1 MAKKILKTQIQLR
14 YDTWENWSD
23 ESVPNQKGNLVL
35 LQGEVGITYVPDNV
49 DPIHNAPTILF
60 KIGNGSSPF
69 KDLNWA
75 SGLAADVYPW
85 AKAATK
91 PKYDYTEVGADK
103 SGAASTA
110 ESNAKSYTD
119 SKIAP
124 LPSDTDTQ
132 YQLVLSGHTLKLQSK
147 AKGATAWSDVSGQS
161 FTLPDNNTTY
171 TFAEGT
177 TNGAFTVT
185 PSNGTA
191 TSVKVHG
198 LGTAAYKATGDF
210 ATAAQGAKAD
220 SAIQSVKS
228 LDTTATTS
236 QATNASEACLL
247 YTSDKK
253 FDATNS
259 TIDSISNQVDDLSEN
274 VANNYYDKSAIERNY
289 YTREESDA
297 NISAKLS
304 GYTSTEDLNRVL
316 DDYASTEELNTSIN
330 TVKESVKE
338 YLTYGEF

>member
-49 DPIHNAPTILF
+49 DPIHNAPTVLF
-60 KIGNGSSPF
+60 KVGNGTSPF
-69 KDLNWA
+69 KDLNWV
-75 SGLAADVYPW
+75 SGLAADVYSW

-91 PKYDYTEVGADK
+91 PTYTYTEVGADK

-119 SKIAP
+119 TKIAA

-147 AKGATAWSDVSGQS
+147 AKGATAWSDISGQS

-177 TNGAFTVT
+177 TSGAFTVT

-198 LGTAAYKATGDF
+198 LGTAAYKATEDF

-228 LDTTATTS
+228 LDTTATTA
-236 QATNASEACLL
+236 QATNASEAIHGDGKITLHKVSKTGSYTDLL
-247 YTSDKK
+247 NKPTIPSAANDGALTIKVGANGDVSGTGT
-253 FDATNS
+253 FTANQSSAS
-259 TIDSISNQVDDLSEN
+259 TITLPVYTKTEIGSIVIDGGE
-274 VANNYYDKSAIERNY
+274 
-289 YTREESDA
+289 
-297 NISAKLS
+297 
-304 GYTSTEDLNRVL
+304 
-316 DDYASTEELNTSIN
+316 IN
-330 TVKESVKE
+330 
-338 YLTYGEF
+338 

>member
-49 DPIHNAPTILF
+49 DPIHNAPTVLF
-60 KIGNGSSPF
+60 KVGNGTSPF
-69 KDLNWA
+69 KDLNWV
-75 SGLAADVYPW
+75 SGLAADVYSW

-91 PKYDYTEVGADK
+91 PTYTYTEVGADK

-119 SKIAP
+119 TKIAA

-147 AKGATAWSDVSGQS
+147 AKGATAWADVSGQS

-177 TNGAFTVT
+177 TSGAFTVT

-198 LGTAAYKATGDF
+198 LGTAAYKATEDF

-228 LDTTATTS
+228 LDTTATTA
-236 QATNASEACLL
+236 QATNASEVIHGDGKITLHKVSKTGSYTDLL
-247 YTSDKK
+247 NKPTIPSAANDGALTIKVGANGDVSGTGT
-253 FDATNS
+253 FTANQSSAS
-259 TIDSISNQVDDLSEN
+259 TITLPVYTKTEIGSIVIDGGE
-274 VANNYYDKSAIERNY
+274 
-289 YTREESDA
+289 
-297 NISAKLS
+297 
-304 GYTSTEDLNRVL
+304 
-316 DDYASTEELNTSIN
+316 IN
-330 TVKESVKE
+330 
-338 YLTYGEF
+338 

>member
-60 KIGNGSSPF
+60 KVGNGTSPF

-75 SGLAADVYPW
+75 SGLAADVYSW

-91 PKYDYTEVGADK
+91 PTYTYTEVGADK

-119 SKIAP
+119 TKIAA

-147 AKGATAWSDVSGQS
+147 AKDATTWSDVSGQS

-177 TNGAFTVT
+177 TSGAFTVT

-198 LGTAAYKATGDF
+198 LGTAAYKATEDF

-228 LDTTATTS
+228 LDTTATTA
-236 QATNASEACLL
+236 QATNASEAIQGDGKITLHKVSKTGSYTDLL
-247 YTSDKK
+247 NKPTIPSAANDGALTIKVGANGDVSGTGTFTANQSSAGTITLPVYTKTEIGSIV
-253 FDATNS
+253 
-259 TIDSISNQVDDLSEN
+259 IDGGE
-274 VANNYYDKSAIERNY
+274 
-289 YTREESDA
+289 
-297 NISAKLS
+297 
-304 GYTSTEDLNRVL
+304 
-316 DDYASTEELNTSIN
+316 IN
-330 TVKESVKE
+330 
-338 YLTYGEF
+338 

>member
-60 KIGNGSSPF
+60 KVGNGTSPF

-75 SGLAADVYPW
+75 SGLAADVYSW

-91 PKYDYTEVGADK
+91 PTYTYTEVGADK

-119 SKIAP
+119 TKIAA

-177 TNGAFTVT
+177 TSGAFTVT

-236 QATNASEACLL
+236 QATTASEAIQGDGKITLHKVSKTGSYTDLL
-247 YTSDKK
+247 NKPAIPS
-253 FDATNS
+253 A
-259 TIDSISNQVDDLSEN
+259 
-274 VANNYYDKSAIERNY
+274 ANNGALTIKVGANGDVSGTGTFTANQSSAGTITLPV
-289 YTREESDA
+289 YT
-297 NISAKLS
+297 K
-304 GYTSTEDLNRVL
+304 TEIG
-316 DDYASTEELNTSIN
+316 SI
-330 TVKESVKE
+330 VIDG
-338 YLTYGEF
+338 GEIN

>member
-49 DPIHNAPTILF
+49 DSIHNAPTILF
-60 KIGNGSSPF
+60 KVGNGTSPF

-75 SGLAADVYPW
+75 SGLAADVYSW

-91 PKYDYTEVGADK
+91 PTYTYTEVGADK

-119 SKIAP
+119 TKIAA

-147 AKGATAWSDVSGQS
+147 AKGAATWADVSGQS

-177 TNGAFTVT
+177 TSGAFTVT

-198 LGTAAYKATGDF
+198 LGTAAYKATEDF

-236 QATNASEACLL
+236 QATTASEAIQGDGKITLHKISKTGSYTDLL
-247 YTSDKK
+247 NKPTIPSAANDGALTIKVGANGDVSGTGTFTANQSSAGTITLPVYTKTEIGSIV
-253 FDATNS
+253 
-259 TIDSISNQVDDLSEN
+259 IDGGE
-274 VANNYYDKSAIERNY
+274 
-289 YTREESDA
+289 
-297 NISAKLS
+297 
-304 GYTSTEDLNRVL
+304 
-316 DDYASTEELNTSIN
+316 IN
-330 TVKESVKE
+330 
-338 YLTYGEF
+338 

>member
-60 KIGNGSSPF
+60 KVGNGTSPF

-91 PKYDYTEVGADK
+91 PTYTYTEVGADK

-119 SKIAP
+119 TKIAA

-147 AKGATAWSDVSGQS
+147 AKDATAWSDVSGQS

-177 TNGAFTVT
+177 TSGAFTVT

-198 LGTAAYKATGDF
+198 LGTAAYKAAGDF

-220 SAIQSVKS
+220 SAIQAVKS
-228 LDTTATTS
+228 LDTTATTA
-236 QATNASEACLL
+236 QATNASEAIQGDGKITLHKVSKTGSYTDLL
-247 YTSDKK
+247 NKPTIPSAANDGALTIKVGANGDVSGTGTFTANQSSAGTITLPVYTKTEIGSIV
-253 FDATNS
+253 
-259 TIDSISNQVDDLSEN
+259 IDGGE
-274 VANNYYDKSAIERNY
+274 
-289 YTREESDA
+289 
-297 NISAKLS
+297 
-304 GYTSTEDLNRVL
+304 
-316 DDYASTEELNTSIN
+316 IN
-330 TVKESVKE
+330 
-338 YLTYGEF
+338 

>member
-60 KIGNGSSPF
+60 KVGNGTSPF

-75 SGLAADVYPW
+75 SGLAADVYSW

-91 PKYDYTEVGADK
+91 PTYTYTEVGADK

-119 SKIAP
+119 TKIAA

-147 AKGATAWSDVSGQS
+147 AKDATTWSDVSGQS

-177 TNGAFTVT
+177 TSGAFTVT

-236 QATNASEACLL
+236 QATTASEAIQGDGKITLHKVSKTGSYTDLL
-247 YTSDKK
+247 NKPTIPSAANDGALTIKVGANGDVSGTGTFTANQGSAGTITLPVYTKTEIGSIV
-253 FDATNS
+253 
-259 TIDSISNQVDDLSEN
+259 IDGGE
-274 VANNYYDKSAIERNY
+274 
-289 YTREESDA
+289 
-297 NISAKLS
+297 
-304 GYTSTEDLNRVL
+304 
-316 DDYASTEELNTSIN
+316 IN
-330 TVKESVKE
+330 
-338 YLTYGEF
+338 

>member
-60 KIGNGSSPF
+60 KVGNGTSSF

-75 SGLAADVYPW
+75 SGLAADVYSW

-91 PKYDYTEVGADK
+91 PAYTYTEVGADK

-119 SKIAP
+119 TKIAA

-177 TNGAFTVT
+177 TSGAFTVT

-236 QATNASEACLL
+236 QATTASEAIQGDGKITLHKVSKTGSYTDLL
-247 YTSDKK
+247 NKPTIPSAANDGALTIKVGANGDVSGTGTFTANQSSAGTITLPVYTKTEIGSIV
-253 FDATNS
+253 
-259 TIDSISNQVDDLSEN
+259 IDGGE
-274 VANNYYDKSAIERNY
+274 
-289 YTREESDA
+289 
-297 NISAKLS
+297 
-304 GYTSTEDLNRVL
+304 
-316 DDYASTEELNTSIN
+316 IN
-330 TVKESVKE
+330 
-338 YLTYGEF
+338 

>member
-60 KIGNGSSPF
+60 KVGNGTSPF

-75 SGLAADVYPW
+75 SGLAADVYSW

-91 PKYDYTEVGADK
+91 PTYTYTEVGADK

-119 SKIAP
+119 TKIAA

-147 AKGATAWSDVSGQS
+147 AKDATAWSDVSGQS

-177 TNGAFTVT
+177 TSGAFTVT

-198 LGTAAYKATGDF
+198 LGTAAYKATEDF

-228 LDTTATTS
+228 LDTTATTA
-236 QATNASEACLL
+236 QATNASEAIQGDGKITLHKVSKTGSYTDLL
-247 YTSDKK
+247 NKPTIPSAANDGALTIKVGANGDVSGTGTFTANQSSAGTITLPVYTKTEIGSIV
-253 FDATNS
+253 
-259 TIDSISNQVDDLSEN
+259 IDGGE
-274 VANNYYDKSAIERNY
+274 
-289 YTREESDA
+289 
-297 NISAKLS
+297 
-304 GYTSTEDLNRVL
+304 
-316 DDYASTEELNTSIN
+316 IN
-330 TVKESVKE
+330 
-338 YLTYGEF
+338 

>member
-60 KIGNGSSPF
+60 KVGNGTSPF

-75 SGLAADVYPW
+75 SGLAADVYSW

-91 PKYDYTEVGADK
+91 PTYTYTEVGADK

-119 SKIAP
+119 TKIAA

-147 AKGATAWSDVSGQS
+147 AKGAATWADVSGQS

-177 TNGAFTVT
+177 TSGAFTVT
-185 PSNGTA
+185 PSDGTA
-191 TSVKVHG
+191 TSVKIHG

-236 QATNASEACLL
+236 QATTASEAIQGDGKITLHKVSKTGSYTDLL
-247 YTSDKK
+247 NKPTIPSAANDGALTIKVGANGDVSGTGTFTANQSSAGTITLPVYTKTEIGSIV
-253 FDATNS
+253 
-259 TIDSISNQVDDLSEN
+259 IDGGE
-274 VANNYYDKSAIERNY
+274 
-289 YTREESDA
+289 
-297 NISAKLS
+297 
-304 GYTSTEDLNRVL
+304 
-316 DDYASTEELNTSIN
+316 IN
-330 TVKESVKE
+330 
-338 YLTYGEF
+338 